1 MALELKKKN
10 NNNRNDLS
18 KNRKPFEKDVH
29 TQT

>member
-1 MALELKKKN
+1 MALELKKK